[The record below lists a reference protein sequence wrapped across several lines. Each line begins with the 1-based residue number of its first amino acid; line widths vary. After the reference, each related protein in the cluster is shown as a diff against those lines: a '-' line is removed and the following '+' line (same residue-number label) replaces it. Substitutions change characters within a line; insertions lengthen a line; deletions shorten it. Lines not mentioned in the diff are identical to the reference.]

1 MVSNFDSAIGHE
13 TTGNSGPEGTSAADP
28 VDLGS
33 PTGETDRQTNTQ
45 TMRQTSEEPLDEGR
59 NRESAVSLRLAITR
73 TARRLRQ
80 EAGSTLTPTA
90 LATLASIERNSPVTP
105 TRLAEIERVKR
116 PTVTRV
122 ISHLTEMGMIDRIP
136 DPEDGRSCRLEITDA
151 GADYLDEQRSRKSA
165 YLTHLLDSLPADQ
178 VETLEKAAT
187 ILESALERGLEDRG
201 R

>member
-1 MVSNFDSAIGHE
+1 MVSNSDNDFEGRQQAD
-13 TTGNSGPEGTSAADP
+13 SGPYPDSDGRHDQDGSA
-28 VDLGS
+28 S
-33 PTGETDRQTNTQ
+33 EETNRQTNTQ
-45 TMRQTSEEPLDEGR
+45 TMRQTHDTSLDEGR
-59 NRESAVSLRLAITR
+59 NRESAVALRLAITR

-122 ISHLTEMGMIDRIP
+122 ISHLTETGMIDRIP
-136 DPEDGRSCRLEITDA
+136 DPEDGRSCHLEITEA